1 MSLAL
6 RTIQLRL
13 AWPLDLPAPRLRP
26 WLIERLQEHGQPLRW
41 AITAVESDVDGC
53 KHLRLEAVVQ

>member
-1 MSLAL
+1 M
-6 RTIQLRL
+6 
-13 AWPLDLPAPRLRP
+13 AWPLDLPAQRLRP

-53 KHLRLEAVVQ
+53 KQLLLEAVVQ